1 MRNQLDLQT
10 VSGLSFTENSQINLE
25 TLSNSAIDQLA
36 TGGFKPSRP
45 IEHHAFITWI
55 NHQLNKEFNRT
66 MIEPISISKNHA
78 RRINFKGKPDDLC
91 PINQVLIT
99 RLVTRIFVPD
109 LQIAEANEKLIPA
122 IAISYSEQG
131 IDVAFGTNVYACSNM
146 NIYGSQF
153 FSTYGSNKFTFENLK
168 ELIKVKV
175 KTLASINDNN
185 AQIIKN
191 LHEKE
196 LSKQETSIIIN
207 NLFEK
212 AVVANMNRNQQESI
226 LNVTQV
232 VRMQEEVVKR
242 RIIKQVCD
250 EPFTAWDLTQAG
262 TENLKPLSN
271 DMLTLYPTISRF
283 NRFINE
289 TVNV

>member
-25 TLSNSAIDQLA
+25 TLSKSAIDQLA

-45 IEHHAFITWI
+45 IEHHAFITWV
-55 NHQLNKEFNRT
+55 NHQLNKEFNST

-153 FSTYGSNKFTFENLK
+153 FSTYGSNKFSFENLK

-196 LSKQETSIIIN
+196 LSKHQTSIIIN

-242 RIIKQVCD
+242 RIIKEVSDQ
-250 EPFTAWDLTQAG
+250 PFTAWDLTQAG

-289 TVNV
+289 KVNV